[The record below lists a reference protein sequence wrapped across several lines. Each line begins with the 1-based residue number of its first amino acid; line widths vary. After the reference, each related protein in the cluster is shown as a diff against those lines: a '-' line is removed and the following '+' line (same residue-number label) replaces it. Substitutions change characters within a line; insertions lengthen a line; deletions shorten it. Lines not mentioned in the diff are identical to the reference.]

1 MGQQRFHLTAEVFVS
16 GTRLPDKLASPAFFH
31 LQGSVKDLF
40 DSSPTFTLHRVSL
53 RSVPAA
59 ARPWLAA
66 NPASQLRAKPS
77 TPPRFPPR
85 SGLQKSASRPPGS
98 YARPPSRANSERH
111 PRRPNRHSPQG
122 RPPEPHLAR
131 PVALRCHVCAT
142 AGPGPGR

>member
-1 MGQQRFHLTAEVFVS
+1 MWSEWGRVGVSKCRRLDEAPGFTVMGQQRFHLTAEVFVS

-66 NPASQLRAKPS
+66 NPASQFRAKPS

-85 SGLQKSASRPPGS
+85 SGLQKRISTTWLLRSSTFAS
-98 YARPPSRANSERH
+98 
-111 PRRPNRHSPQG
+111 
-122 RPPEPHLAR
+122 
-131 PVALRCHVCAT
+131 
-142 AGPGPGR
+142 